1 VKRSRS
7 YTTALLTTILSAVGA
22 IIIGLFIGY
31 LLLLITKPDRAGW
44 GLIKILTVGFSDPSK
59 FAKVLYQAMPLICT
73 GLSVAFAF
81 KTGLFN
87 IGATGQYTVG
97 AFFAL
102 FAGIQL
108 QLPWYLAIIS
118 AMIGGAIWGAIPG
131 ICKALFNVNEVI
143 TSIMFNWVAVFAVNM
158 SFQNFPMLVVDYW
171 GKSSIRDRTP
181 VLADA
186 NANAV
191 LPKIGLD
198 ELMGSNLV
206 NIGIFVAILIAVV
219 IWIILQKTTFGYE
232 IKACGYNR
240 DASQYAGISAKRN
253 IIYSFVISGA
263 LAGLGGGLY
272 YLSGTGQYTFLK
284 VLLPAGFNGIPVAL
298 LANSHPIGVIISA
311 LFISYIQ
318 VGGDAL
324 QPRFVRENIDIII
337 GVIIYVSAFALV
349 LKIWF
354 SKLFMRRSLAA
365 YAMRDGDT
373 EPPPVSE
380 KQPNVPGEDGEDR

>member
-1 VKRSRS
+1 MKRKSAFNRE
-7 YTTALLTTILSAVGA
+7 LLTTILAAVGA
-22 IIIGLFIGY
+22 IVIGLVIGY
-31 LLLLITKPDRAGW
+31 FLLLITKPERAGW
-44 GLIKILTVGFSDPSK
+44 GIIKILTVGFSSPTK
-59 FAKVLYQAMPLICT
+59 LAKVLYQAMPLICT

-102 FAGIQL
+102 FTGIQL
-108 QLPWYLAIIS
+108 QLPWYLAIIA
-118 AMIGGAIWGAIPG
+118 AMVGGAIWGAIPG

-143 TSIMFNWVAVFAVNM
+143 TTIMFNWIAVFAVNM
-158 SFQNFPMLVVDYW
+158 AFTNIPKLVVDYW
-171 GKSSIRDRTP
+171 GNSSIRDRTP

-191 LPKIGLD
+191 LPKLGLD
-198 ELMGSNLV
+198 ELLSSNLV
-206 NIGIFVAILIAVV
+206 NIGIFVAIIVAVIV
-219 IWIILQKTTFGYE
+219 WVLLQKTTFGYE

-240 DASQYAGISAKRN
+240 DASRYAGINAKRN
-253 IIYSFVISGA
+253 IIYSMMIAGA

-284 VLLPAGFNGIPVAL
+284 ILLPAGFNGIPVAL
-298 LANSHPIGVIISA
+298 LANSHPIGVIVSA

-337 GVIIYVSAFALV
+337 GVIIYVSAFALL
-349 LKIWF
+349 LKLWF
-354 SKLFMRRSLAA
+354 GKLFMNHSLSEASLQETDA
-365 YAMRDGDT
+365 
-373 EPPPVSE
+373 EIPVPDQPVDQIE
-380 KQPNVPGEDGEDR
+380 KDGEAK

>member
-1 VKRSRS
+1 MKRRRTFNSS
-7 YTTALLTTILSAVGA
+7 LLTTILSAVGA

-31 LLLLITKPDRAGW
+31 LLLLITKPDRAWW
-44 GLIKILTVGFSDPSK
+44 GLQRILTIGFSDPNK

-97 AFFAL
+97 TFFGL
-102 FAGIQL
+102 FAGIQW
-108 QLPWYLAIIS
+108 QLPWYLALIA

-143 TSIMFNWVAVFAVNM
+143 TSIMFNWIAVFAVNM
-158 SFQNFPMLVVDYW
+158 AFLNFPMLVVDFW
-171 GKSSIRDRTP
+171 GKSSIGDRTP

-186 NANAV
+186 NASAV
-191 LPKIGLD
+191 LPKLGLD
-198 ELMGSNLV
+198 ELMNSSLV
-206 NIGIFVAILIAVV
+206 NIGIFLAIIVAV
-219 IWIILQKTTFGYE
+219 IIWVLLQKTTFGYE

-240 DASQYAGISAKRN
+240 DASQYAGINAKRN
-253 IIYSFVISGA
+253 IIYSFMISGA

-298 LANSHPIGVIISA
+298 LANSHPIGVIVSA

-349 LKIWF
+349 LKLWF
-354 SKLFMRRSLAA
+354 EKLFVKRSMSAVSLRDDDAELPPPDEPKGK
-365 YAMRDGDT
+365 DGD
-373 EPPPVSE
+373 
-380 KQPNVPGEDGEDR
+380 NV

>member
-1 VKRSRS
+1 MKLKRTFNAS
-7 YTTALLTTILSAVGA
+7 LLTTILSAVGA
-22 IIIGLFIGY
+22 VVIGLFIGY
-31 LLLLITKPDRAGW
+31 LLLLVTKPERSLW
-44 GLIKILTVGFSDPSK
+44 GMMRILTVGFSDPTK
-59 FAKVLYQAMPLICT
+59 LAKVLYQAMPLICT

-108 QLPWYLAIIS
+108 QLPWYLAII
-118 AMIGGAIWGAIPG
+118 AGMIGGAIWGAIPG

-143 TSIMFNWVAVFAVNM
+143 TSIMFNWIAVFAVNM
-158 SFQNFPMLVVDYW
+158 AFNNFPMLMVDYW

-191 LPKIGLD
+191 LPKLGLD
-198 ELMGSNLV
+198 SVMQSDLI
-206 NIGIFVAILIAVV
+206 NIGIFIAILVAVI
-219 IWIILQKTTFGYE
+219 IWVLLQKTTFGYE

-240 DASQYAGISAKRN
+240 DASQYAGINAKRS
-253 IIYSFVISGA
+253 IILSFMIAGA
-263 LAGLGGGLY
+263 MAGLGGALY
-272 YLSGTGQYTFLK
+272 YLSGTGQYTFVKL
-284 VLLPAGFNGIPVAL
+284 LLPAGFNGIPVAL
-298 LANSHPIGVIISA
+298 LANSHPIGVIVSA

-349 LKIWF
+349 LKLWF
-354 SKLFMRRSLAA
+354 EKLFLKRSLSANSLLDSSGSPPDPVPPKETEK
-365 YAMRDGDT
+365 DGDAA
-373 EPPPVSE
+373 
-380 KQPNVPGEDGEDR
+380 

>member
-1 VKRSRS
+1 VKRKRS
-7 YTTALLTTILSAVGA
+7 FNTALLTTILASVGA
-22 IIIGLFIGY
+22 ILIGLFIGY
-31 LLLLITKPDRAGW
+31 LLLLATKSEYAFW
-44 GLIKILTVGFSDPSK
+44 GLRKILTVGISDPKK

-108 QLPWYLAIIS
+108 QLPWYVAIVF
-118 AMIGGAIWGAIPG
+118 AMIGGAIWGSIPG

-143 TSIMFNWVAVFAVNM
+143 TSIMFNWIGVFAVNM
-158 SFQNFPMLVVDYW
+158 AFQNFPMLVVDYW
-171 GKSSIRDRTP
+171 GKSSVRDRTP
-181 VLADA
+181 ALADA
-186 NANAV
+186 NPNAI
-191 LPKIGLD
+191 LPKLGLD
-198 ELMGSNLV
+198 ELMNSNLV
-206 NIGIFVAILIAVV
+206 NIGIFIAVIIAV
-219 IWIILQKTTFGYE
+219 IIWVILQKTTFGYE

-240 DASQYAGISAKRN
+240 DASRYAGISAKRN
-253 IIYSFVISGA
+253 IILSFTIAGA

-284 VLLPAGFNGIPVAL
+284 TLLAAGFNGIPVAL
-298 LANSHPIGVIISA
+298 LANSHPIGVIASA

-337 GVIIYVSAFALV
+337 GVIIYVSAFALL

-354 SKLFMRRSLAA
+354 GKLFMRQSLAA
-365 YAMRDGDT
+365 SSMKDDGPIQT
-373 EPPPVSE
+373 PQKGSMNSNEKEE
-380 KQPNVPGEDGEDR
+380 KQQ

>member
-1 VKRSRS
+1 MKLKRTFNAS
-7 YTTALLTTILSAVGA
+7 LLTTILSAVGA
-22 IIIGLFIGY
+22 VVIGLFIGY
-31 LLLLITKPDRAGW
+31 LLLLVTKPERSLW
-44 GLIKILTVGFSDPSK
+44 GMMRILTVGFSDPTK
-59 FAKVLYQAMPLICT
+59 LAKVLYQAMPLICT

-108 QLPWYLAIIS
+108 QLPWYLAII
-118 AMIGGAIWGAIPG
+118 AGMIGGAIWGAIPG

-143 TSIMFNWVAVFAVNM
+143 TSIMFNWIAVFAVNM
-158 SFQNFPMLVVDYW
+158 AFNNFPMLMVDYW

-191 LPKIGLD
+191 LPKLGLD
-198 ELMGSNLV
+198 NVMQSDLI
-206 NIGIFVAILIAVV
+206 NIGIFIAILVAVI
-219 IWIILQKTTFGYE
+219 IWVLLQKTTFGYE

-240 DASQYAGISAKRN
+240 DASQYAGINAKRS
-253 IIYSFVISGA
+253 IILSFMIAGA
-263 LAGLGGGLY
+263 MAGLGGALY
-272 YLSGTGQYTFLK
+272 YLSGTGQYTFVKL
-284 VLLPAGFNGIPVAL
+284 LLPAGFNGIPVAL
-298 LANSHPIGVIISA
+298 LANSHPIGVIVSA

-349 LKIWF
+349 LKLWF
-354 SKLFMRRSLAA
+354 EKLFLKRSLSANSLLDSSDSPPDPVPPKETGK
-365 YAMRDGDT
+365 DGDAA
-373 EPPPVSE
+373 
-380 KQPNVPGEDGEDR
+380 

>member
-1 VKRSRS
+1 MHRR
-7 YTTALLTTILSAVGA
+7 TFNTGLLITILSAVGA
-22 IIIGLFIGY
+22 VVIGLVIGY
-31 LLLLITKPDRAGW
+31 LLLLITKPDRAWW
-44 GLIKILTVGFSDPSK
+44 GMLKILTVGFSDPTK

-108 QLPWYLAIIS
+108 QLPWYLAIVAS
-118 AMIGGAIWGAIPG
+118 MIGGAIWGSVPG

-143 TSIMFNWVAVFAVNM
+143 TSIMFNWIAVFAVNM
-158 SFQNFPMLVVDYW
+158 SFQNFPMLIVDYW
-171 GKSSIRDRTP
+171 GKSSVRDRTP

-191 LPKIGLD
+191 LPKLGLD
-198 ELMGSNLV
+198 QLLNSNLV
-206 NIGIFVAILIAVV
+206 NVGIFVAILIAIV
-219 IWIILQKTTFGYE
+219 IWILLQKSTFGYE

-284 VLLPAGFNGIPVAL
+284 ALLPAGFNGIPVAL
-298 LANSHPIGVIISA
+298 LANSHPIGVIVSA
-311 LFISYIQ
+311 LFVSYIQ

-324 QPRFVRENIDIII
+324 QPRFVHENIDIII
-337 GVIIYVSAFALV
+337 GVIIYVSAFALL
-349 LKIWF
+349 LKLWF
-354 SKLFMRRSLAA
+354 SKLFIRRTLSANAL
-365 YAMRDGDT
+365 RDDDAL
-373 EPPPVSE
+373 PPPAADA
-380 KQPNVPGEDGEDR
+380 PGTLGKGERE

>member
-1 VKRSRS
+1 MKRRRS
-7 YTTALLTTILSAVGA
+7 FNTELLTTILSAVGA
-22 IIIGLFIGY
+22 IVIGLLIGY
-31 LLLLITKPDRAGW
+31 LLLLITKPERASW
-44 GLIKILTVGFSDPSK
+44 GLQKILTVGFSDPKK

-102 FAGIQL
+102 FAGIQW
-108 QLPWYLAIIS
+108 QLPWYLAIIA

-131 ICKALFNVNEVI
+131 ICKAFFNVNEVI
-143 TSIMFNWVAVFAVNM
+143 TTIMFNWIAVFSVNM
-158 SFQNFPMLVVDYW
+158 TFQNFPMLVVDYW

-191 LPKIGLD
+191 LPKLGLD
-198 ELMGSNLV
+198 ELMGSNLI
-206 NIGIFVAILIAVV
+206 NIGIFVAIIVAVI
-219 IWIILQKTTFGYE
+219 IWILLQKTTFGYE

-253 IIYSFVISGA
+253 VIYSFMVAGA

-298 LANSHPIGVIISA
+298 LANSHPIGVIVSA

-337 GVIIYVSAFALV
+337 GVIIYVSAFALL

-354 SKLFMRRSLAA
+354 GKVFMRRSLSANSL
-365 YAMRDGDT
+365 RDGDPDS
-373 EPPPVSE
+373 PPPSSMRSDQE
-380 KQPNVPGEDGEDR
+380 KDGEEQ

>member
-1 VKRSRS
+1 MKRRRS
-7 YTTALLTTILSAVGA
+7 FNTSLLTTILSAVGA
-22 IIIGLFIGY
+22 IVIGLFIGY
-31 LLLLITKPDRAGW
+31 LLLLVTKPERAWW
-44 GLIKILTVGFSDPSK
+44 GILKILTVGFGDLTK

-102 FAGIQL
+102 FTGIQL
-108 QLPWYLAIIS
+108 QLPWYLAILA

-143 TSIMFNWVAVFAVNM
+143 TSIMFNWIAVFAVNM
-158 SFQNFPMLVVDYW
+158 AFTNIPMLIVDFW

-191 LPKIGLD
+191 LPKLGLD
-198 ELMGSNLV
+198 TLMGSNLV
-206 NIGIFVAILIAVV
+206 NVGIFVAILIAVV
-219 IWIILQKTTFGYE
+219 VWVLLQKTTFGYE

-240 DASQYAGISAKRN
+240 DASQYAGINAKRN
-253 IIYSFVISGA
+253 IIYSFMISGA

-272 YLSGTGQYTFLK
+272 YLSGTGQYTFIK
-284 VLLPAGFNGIPVAL
+284 VLLAAGFNGIPVAL
-298 LANSHPIGVIISA
+298 LANSHPIGVIVSA

-337 GVIIYVSAFALV
+337 GVIIYVSAFALL
-349 LKIWF
+349 LKLWF
-354 SKLFMRRSLAA
+354 GKLFIRRSLSA
-365 YAMRDGDT
+365 YALRDGEPD
-373 EPPPVSE
+373 PPPAADL
-380 KQPNVPGEDGEDR
+380 QDAQGEDGEEQ

>member
-1 VKRSRS
+1 MKQKKKFNTS
-7 YTTALLTTILSAVGA
+7 TLTSILASVGA
-22 IIIGLFIGY
+22 VLIGLFIGY
-31 LLLLITKPDRAGW
+31 LLLLVTKPDRALW
-44 GLIKILTVGFSDPSK
+44 GIGKILTVGFSDTQK

-87 IGATGQYTVG
+87 IGASGQYTVG

-102 FAGIQL
+102 FAGIQW
-108 QLPWYLAIIS
+108 QLPWYLAIVA
-118 AMIGGAIWGAIPG
+118 AMIGGAIWGALPG

-143 TSIMFNWVAVFAVNM
+143 TSIMFNWIAVFAVNLAFM
-158 SFQNFPMLVVDYW
+158 NFPMLVADYW
-171 GKSSIRDRTP
+171 GKSFVRDRTP

-191 LPKIGLD
+191 LPKMGLD
-198 ELMGSNLV
+198 ELMNSNLF
-206 NIGIFVAILIAVV
+206 NIGIFIAVLVAII
-219 IWIILQKTTFGYE
+219 IWVLLQKTTFGYE

-240 DASQYAGISAKRN
+240 NASQYAGINAKRK
-253 IIYSFVISGA
+253 IIYSFAISGA

-284 VLLPAGFNGIPVAL
+284 VLLAAGFNGIPVAL
-298 LANSHPIGVIISA
+298 LANSHPIGVIVSA

-337 GVIIYVSAFALV
+337 GVIIYVSAFALL
-349 LKIWF
+349 LKLWLNN
-354 SKLFMRRSLAA
+354 LFMRHSLANTLNDDDTA
-365 YAMRDGDT
+365 SPPAVKAEPGD
-373 EPPPVSE
+373 PA
-380 KQPNVPGEDGEDR
+380 KEDEQE